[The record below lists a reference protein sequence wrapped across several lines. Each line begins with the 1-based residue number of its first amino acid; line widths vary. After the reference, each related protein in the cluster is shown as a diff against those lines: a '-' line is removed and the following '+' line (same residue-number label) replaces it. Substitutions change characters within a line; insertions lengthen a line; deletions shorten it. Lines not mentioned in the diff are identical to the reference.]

1 MTSDA
6 YSEVLNKVFEQVQK
20 LTFEEQLQLLEDLT
34 RFIRLGIKEVPL
46 HDIME
51 FQGIAKESWKD
62 VDVEKYIND
71 ERNSWDR

>member
-1 MTSDA
+1 MSSDT
-6 YSEVLNKVFEQVQK
+6 Y
-20 LTFEEQLQLLEDLT
+20 LTMLQMARELPVEEQLQLIEEVISG
-34 RFIRLGIKEVPL
+34 IRHSIQSASL

-51 FQGIAKESWKD
+51 FHGIAKEAWKN

>member
-1 MTSDA
+1 MPNDA
-6 YSEVLNKVFEQVQK
+6 YLTVLQMARELPV
-20 LTFEEQLQLLEDLT
+20 EEQLQLIEDLISVARHRVKT
-34 RFIRLGIKEVPL
+34 IPL

-51 FQGIAKESWKD
+51 FQGFAKESWKD

>member
-6 YSEVLNKVFEQVQK
+6 YQTVLQMARELPV
-20 LTFEEQLQLLEDLT
+20 EEQLQLIEDLISVA
-34 RFIRLGIKEVPL
+34 RHRVKAEPL

-51 FQGIAKESWKD
+51 FHSIAKEAWQG
-62 VDVEKYIND
+62 VDVEQYIND